1 MGGTPGSEIC
11 LSGANQFVLAFITLH
26 FTILPTQNVRS
37 WLKRKRKLLKNITL
51 SNVFIPQ
58 KK

>member
-26 FTILPTQNVRS
+26 FTILPNSVCP
-37 WLKRKRKLLKNITL
+37 LLAEAQTKTAEKHNI
-51 SNVFIPQ
+51 
-58 KK
+58 K